1 MVSHQNVSS
10 VEEDFFFSI
19 LLRVQRRLLVE
30 GPHLAPIELDDE
42 LVLGDA
48 VLGAVAAFLVVGR
61 RLVLV
66 DEGADLALA
75 DAPLPEAD
83 PVRVGGDEE
92 ALAGEA
98 AALKAVLKW
107 KRVRRIGLLCR

>member
-1 MVSHQNVSS
+1 MASHQNASS
-10 VEEDFFFSI
+10 VEEDFSSI
-19 LLRVQRRLLVE
+19 LLRIQRRLLVE

-42 LVLGDA
+42 LVLNA
-48 VLGAVAAFLVVGR
+48 EVLGAVAPFFVVC

-98 AALKAVLKW
+98 AALKAVLK
-107 KRVRRIGLLCR
+107 C

>member
-10 VEEDFFFSI
+10 VEEDFSSI

-42 LVLGDA
+42 LVLGDDA

-107 KRVRRIGLLCR
+107 KRVRRI

>member
-10 VEEDFFFSI
+10 VEEDFSSI

-42 LVLGDA
+42 LVLNA
-48 VLGAVAAFLVVGR
+48 EVLGAVAAFLVVGR

-98 AALKAVLKW
+98 AALKAVLK
-107 KRVRRIGLLCR
+107 C

>member
-10 VEEDFFFSI
+10 VEEDFSSI

-42 LVLGDA
+42 LVLNA
-48 VLGAVAAFLVVGR
+48 EVLGAVAAFLVVGR

-75 DAPLPEAD
+75 DAALPEAD

-98 AALKAVLKW
+98 AALKAVLK
-107 KRVRRIGLLCR
+107 C

>member
-1 MVSHQNVSS
+1 MPAGESFSS
-10 VEEDFFFSI
+10 IFFW
-19 LLRVQRRLLVE
+19 VQRRLLVE

-42 LVLGDA
+42 LVLNAD
-48 VLGAVAAFLVVGR
+48 VLGAIAPFLVVG

-98 AALKAVLKW
+98 AALQAVLK
-107 KRVRRIGLLCR
+107 

>member
-10 VEEDFFFSI
+10 VEEDFSSI

-98 AALKAVLKW
+98 AALKAVLK
-107 KRVRRIGLLCR
+107 C

>member
-1 MVSHQNVSS
+1 MLAGESFSS
-10 VEEDFFFSI
+10 IF
-19 LLRVQRRLLVE
+19 LWVQRRLLVE

-42 LVLGDA
+42 LVLNAD
-48 VLGAVAAFLVVGR
+48 VLGAIAPFLVVG

-75 DAPLPEAD
+75 DAALPEAD

-98 AALKAVLKW
+98 AALQAVLK
-107 KRVRRIGLLCR
+107 